1 MDKPQF
7 KIFIDPRCQILYASF
22 YIIGLYRRYGR
33 TNVRFSSKY
42 FASLNYRG
50 REDYDQF
57 FAFVVVDT
65 HINTVTKYV
74 VDYGDKNTVREH
86 AERWCDV
93 YGKINI
99 TENTDL
105 TNTKLLSI
113 PPSFGVRIWMGK
125 KNTFNAGLNLIKCG
139 FKPPVPIKSFL
150 GSYKAC
156 AYRNSIEDYEE
167 ACTIENEDY
176 VFFMS
181 TLWDHQECIDFTNP
195 LRYRYM
201 KAAKRN
207 IKKFEGGFVAT
218 DSNKEYYK
226 YSDMI
231 TSTFL
236 NPAAYLE
243 KVKKSIFVFNT
254 PAVHNCHGWKL
265 GEFLAMGKAIISTPL
280 SNMLPSPLV
289 SGKNIVIVRSE
300 DEVDITIKMLKDV
313 EFREKLK
320 RNSKKYYN
328 TYASPQV
335 VVQMIINNIK

>member
-1 MDKPQF
+1 MNKPQF
-7 KIFIDPRCQILYASF
+7 KIFIDPRCQILYASY
-22 YIIGLYRRYGR
+22 YIIGLHRIYGSE
-33 TNVRFSSKY
+33 NVKFNTTLSY
-42 FASLNYRG
+42 EG
-50 REDYDQF
+50 RADYDQF
-57 FAFVVVDT
+57 FAFVIIDAAKGA
-65 HINTVTKYV
+65 IKKYV

-86 AERWCDV
+86 ALQWCDT

-99 TENTDL
+99 SIGTEISTP
-105 TNTKLLSI
+105 KLLSI

-125 KNTFNAGLNLIKCG
+125 ENIFNAVLNLIKCG

-156 AYRNSIEDYEE
+156 EYRNSIEDYEGE
-167 ACTIENEDY
+167 CTVENENY

-195 LRYRYM
+195 LRYTYM
-201 KAAKRN
+201 KAAKNN
-207 IKKFEGGFVAT
+207 IEIFEGGFIAT
-218 DSNKEYYK
+218 ESNKEYYK

-231 TSTFL
+231 ISTFL
-236 NPAAYLE
+236 NSSAYLE

-265 GEFLAMGKAIISTPL
+265 GEFLALGKAIISTPL

-289 SGKNIVIVRSE
+289 SGENIVIVCSE
-300 DEVDITIKMLKDV
+300 NEVHNAIKKLQKV
-313 EFREKLK
+313 QFRNKLK
-320 RNSKKYYN
+320 RNSKKYYE
-328 TYASPQV
+328 TYASPQA